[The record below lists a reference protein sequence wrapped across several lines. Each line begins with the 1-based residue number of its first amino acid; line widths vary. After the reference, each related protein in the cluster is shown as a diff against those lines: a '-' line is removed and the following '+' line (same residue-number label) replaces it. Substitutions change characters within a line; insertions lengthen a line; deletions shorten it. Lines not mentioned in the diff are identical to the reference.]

1 MVFLFFLTPFL
12 GVIFCIGWLQG
23 KAMLEMFTMGMSLAV
38 AAIPEG
44 LPIVVTVTLA
54 LGVLRMA
61 SRQAV
66 VRRLPAVETLGCV
79 DVICSDKTGTLTKGS
94 MAVTEALLSD
104 GSHANIGQLVT
115 LHGEV
120 QHGRSHPL
128 MEKLTTACIVC
139 NDSVPAYGNKR
150 TLGSPTEAALMGFAQ
165 KLGLEDLR
173 KDWRRIEEVQL

>member
-1 MVFLFFLTPFL
+1 
-12 GVIFCIGWLQG
+12 
-23 KAMLEMFTMGMSLAV
+23 
-38 AAIPEG
+38 
-44 LPIVVTVTLA
+44 
-54 LGVLRMA
+54 
-61 SRQAV
+61 
-66 VRRLPAVETLGCV
+66 
-79 DVICSDKTGTLTKGS
+79 

-104 GSHANIGQLVT
+104 GSRANIGQLVT

-128 MEKLTTACIVC
+128 MEQLTTACIVC

-173 KDWRRIEEVQL
+173 KDWMRTEEVNIFNYCGNSVLFTFLSFARFHSHQRRN